1 MAVPRR
7 PVDARS
13 LTPALEDGA
22 AACGTALTI
31 GGVNALLPRL
41 RRGTVVAV
49 LALVIAGGSLAGCG
63 GGGNTSCGTDGC
75 TVTFARSGSSE
86 VSVLGVSARLVRVDA
101 DIAQIEVAG
110 QTVMVPVGGQTEVG
124 GLVVRVQEVTD
135 QQVVVRISG
144 A

>member
-7 PVDARS
+7 AAARS
-13 LTPALEDGA
+13 LRA
-22 AACGTALTI
+22 AFTI

-49 LALVIAGGSLAGCG
+49 LALVVAGGALAGCG

-101 DIAQIEVAG
+101 DVAQIEVAG

>member
-1 MAVPRR
+1 M
-7 PVDARS
+7 
-13 LTPALEDGA
+13 
-22 AACGTALTI
+22 
-31 GGVNALLPRL
+31 NALLPRL

-101 DIAQIEVAG
+101 DVAQIEVAG
-110 QTVMVPVGGQTEVG
+110 QTVTVPVGGQTEVG
-124 GLVVRVQEVTD
+124 
-135 QQVVVRISG
+135 
-144 A
+144 

>member
-1 MAVPRR
+1 VA
-7 PVDARS
+7 
-13 LTPALEDGA
+13 
-22 AACGTALTI
+22 ALTI
-31 GGVNALLPRL
+31 GEVNALLPRL

-101 DIAQIEVAG
+101 DVAQIEVAG
-110 QTVMVPVGGQTEVG
+110 QTVRVPVGGQTEVG